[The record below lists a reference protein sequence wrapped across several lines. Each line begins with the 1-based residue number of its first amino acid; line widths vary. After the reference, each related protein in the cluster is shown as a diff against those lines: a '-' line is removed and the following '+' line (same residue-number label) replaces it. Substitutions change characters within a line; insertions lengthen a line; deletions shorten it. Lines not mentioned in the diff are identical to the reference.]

1 MARRAAIDIGT
12 NSVRLLVA
20 EVSDT
25 PRSRPWFPLRPV
37 ARDMAITRLGEGLEA
52 GGALRPDAVARTA
65 AFVTAYAGRAASLGV
80 SRPVVA
86 GTYALRVARNA
97 EEFLARLTV
106 PVRVLTGEEEAR
118 LGFRGALAGLGI
130 LPSQM
135 RILVV
140 DIGGGSVEMTWGTA
154 REVTESCSLPLGAV
168 VLSRQFLV
176 SDPPTE
182 MESRA
187 LREHVART
195 LDPHLGRLRRLR
207 FHLVGVGGTITTM
220 AALSQRLVPYDPD
233 RVHGYR
239 LSRTKIADLTAR
251 LLALR
256 LADRRRLPGLQP
268 ERADI
273 IPAGALVLMH
283 LMVGLGRRS
292 LVVSEADLLW
302 GLLLEP

>member
-1 MARRAAIDIGT
+1 MPRRAAIDVGT

-20 EVSDT
+20 EVPDT
-25 PRSRPWFPLRPV
+25 PRSRLRFPLRPV
-37 ARDMAITRLGEGLEA
+37 ARDMAVTRLGEGLEA
-52 GGALRPDAVARTA
+52 GGALRPDAAARTA
-65 AFVTAYAGRAASLGV
+65 AVVTAYAGRAASLGV
-80 SRPVVA
+80 SRTVVA

-97 EEFLARLTV
+97 EEFLAQLTV

-130 LPSQM
+130 LTPRM

-140 DIGGGSVEMTWGTA
+140 DIGGGSVELTSGTA
-154 REVTESCSLPLGAV
+154 REVTESCSLPLGSV

-182 MESRA
+182 VEASA
-187 LREHVART
+187 LREHVAGT
-195 LDPHLGRLRRLR
+195 LDPYLARLRRHR

-220 AALSQRLVPYDPD
+220 AALSQRLVPYDPE

-239 LSRTKIADLTAR
+239 LSRAEITDLTAG
-251 LLALR
+251 LLALP
-256 LADRRRLPGLQP
+256 LAGRRRLPGLQAG
-268 ERADI
+268 RADI
-273 IPAGALVLMH
+273 IPAGALVLLH
-283 LMVGLGRRS
+283 LMEGLGRRS

-302 GLLLEP
+302 GLLLDP